1 MDEQF
6 GEMVHESP
14 QAGAEP
20 RVEDRVDALESPVRF
35 QFDLAEMEV
44 QWDPVDET
52 LWSFMT
58 PSGRPSFNPAMLRD
72 LTAWQTEIR
81 NLFAAGSH
89 PIKYIVLGSR
99 YPGVFNLG
107 GDLDYVANRIEQKD
121 QLGLEAY
128 GNHCVDILYRNF
140 IALDLPV
147 VTIAL
152 IQGDAVGGGFESALS
167 FNVLIAERG
176 STFSL
181 PENLFGMFP
190 GVGAHS
196 FLTRRLN
203 VAQAEKLML
212 SGRNYSAEEM
222 HELGLVHVL
231 AEPGQGE
238 AAVRDYI
245 RQNGKRQNGQHGV
258 YRASREVNPIT
269 LEELRRVVRVWAETA
284 MRLTPHHLKVMR
296 RLAGMQARAAVPVAP
311 VDATA

>member
-6 GEMVHESP
+6 GDMVHTAPQIGVEPRNPDHFATAESP
-14 QAGAEP
+14 A
-20 RVEDRVDALESPVRF
+20 RF
-35 QFDLAEMEV
+35 RFDLAEMEV
-44 QWDPVDET
+44 RWDPVEET

-58 PSGRPSFNPAMLRD
+58 PSGRPAFNPAMLRD

-81 NLFAAGSH
+81 NLFAAGH
-89 PIKYIVLGSR
+89 HAIKYIVLGSR

-107 GDLDYVANRIEQKD
+107 GDLEYVAKRIEQKD

-152 IQGDAVGGGFESALS
+152 VQGDAVGGGFESALS
-167 FNVLIAERG
+167 FNVLVAERG

-203 VAQAEKLML
+203 VAQAERLMM

-222 HELGLVHVL
+222 YELGLVHIL

-245 RQNGKRQNGQHGV
+245 RQNGKRQNGHQGI

-284 MRLTPHHLKVMR
+284 MRLTPHHIKVMR
-296 RLAGMQARAAVPVAP
+296 RLAGLQTRPVSARAPETV
-311 VDATA
+311 